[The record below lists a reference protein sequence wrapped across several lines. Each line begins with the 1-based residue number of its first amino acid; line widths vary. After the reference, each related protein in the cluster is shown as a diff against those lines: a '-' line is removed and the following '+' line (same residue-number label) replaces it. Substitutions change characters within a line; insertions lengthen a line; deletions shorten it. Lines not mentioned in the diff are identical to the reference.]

1 MDPAREPRD
10 PVPEGQPGAARDATR
25 EPAREPRPSTP
36 PGQPGAAGDRTD
48 ATRAPTG
55 QHRVVFEVLAEPPP
69 KPMKRIEFAIDGR
82 AAAEEEA
89 QRMSVRE
96 WFAGAGDDVL
106 TYDQVMAKLP
116 PPLPRDDPRRGPT
129 RPRTSARA
137 RRRASGPAPA
147 PRACSAVPRAAR
159 ERTWTSGRRRRAPGV
174 EACPRAAGSAW
185 RACPSPTSGRR
196 ASAARCAPRSS
207 GASGGA
213 AARAAGAR
221 NIFRGDVQMAGVIWL
236 FCGFFLAPGTGSE
249 RLPVAGLAPSLAT
262 RLLSASENTPSPQP
276 RSRAGGGGVA

>member
-106 TYDQVMAKLP
+106 TYDQVMARLP
-116 PPLPRDDPRRGPT
+116 PPLPRDDDGAFVAASTSTPST
-129 RPRTSARA
+129 RHLLDGVAMLVPHRST
-137 RRRASGPAPA
+137 GPA
-147 PRACSAVPRAAR
+147 RSLHRR
-159 ERTWTSGRRRRAPGV
+159 EMT
-174 EACPRAAGSAW
+174 
-185 RACPSPTSGRR
+185 
-196 ASAARCAPRSS
+196 
-207 GASGGA
+207 
-213 AARAAGAR
+213 
-221 NIFRGDVQMAGVIWL
+221 
-236 FCGFFLAPGTGSE
+236 
-249 RLPVAGLAPSLAT
+249 
-262 RLLSASENTPSPQP
+262 
-276 RSRAGGGGVA
+276 

>member
-89 QRMSVRE
+89 RRMSVRE

-106 TYDQVMAKLP
+106 TYDQVMARLP
-116 PPLPRDDPRRGPT
+116 PPLPRDDAAAQAYAAADVDAGAPPRVWAGVGAEACSPCRAPHAEAVDLGSPATSPRVEDVPARREVDMARMPEPDVETLEASMRALRAEIERRERRRGK
-129 RPRTSARA
+129 RPPPRPGA
-137 RRRASGPAPA
+137 RR
-147 PRACSAVPRAAR
+147 
-159 ERTWTSGRRRRAPGV
+159 
-174 EACPRAAGSAW
+174 
-185 RACPSPTSGRR
+185 
-196 ASAARCAPRSS
+196 
-207 GASGGA
+207 
-213 AARAAGAR
+213 
-221 NIFRGDVQMAGVIWL
+221 IFGDVKN
-236 FCGFFLAPGTGSE
+236 
-249 RLPVAGLAPSLAT
+249 RVA
-262 RLLSASENTPSPQP
+262 
-276 RSRAGGGGVA
+276 

>member
-1 MDPAREPRD
+1 M
-10 PVPEGQPGAARDATR
+10 DATR

-82 AAAEEEA
+82 AAAAEEA

-116 PPLPRDDPRRGPT
+116 PPLPRDDAAAQAYAAADVDAGAPPRVWAGVGAEACSPCRAPHAEAVDLGSPATSPRVEVDVARMPEPDVETLEASMRALQAEIERRERRRGK
-129 RPRTSARA
+129 RPPRPGA
-137 RRRASGPAPA
+137 RR
-147 PRACSAVPRAAR
+147 
-159 ERTWTSGRRRRAPGV
+159 
-174 EACPRAAGSAW
+174 
-185 RACPSPTSGRR
+185 
-196 ASAARCAPRSS
+196 
-207 GASGGA
+207 
-213 AARAAGAR
+213 
-221 NIFRGDVQMAGVIWL
+221 IFGDVKN
-236 FCGFFLAPGTGSE
+236 
-249 RLPVAGLAPSLAT
+249 RVA
-262 RLLSASENTPSPQP
+262 
-276 RSRAGGGGVA
+276 